1 MKKIK
6 HVIAFYIMI
15 MLLCCMTSTVYAEGE
30 SVVNFRLVLPKYMTY
45 SSCSVYL
52 DKYDSMSSTVPID
65 STQFSI
71 SRTGLWQREIQLE
84 PGYYQV
90 SYVSVVGSWSAMES
104 GVTERFEVKGDK
116 MTVYIAVDTKDNPAK
131 MPDQWLI
138 YGEDKQIF
146 HIWDGTPDMII
157 GNTPQP
163 TSDPNNPENI
173 STPTPLPGEEL
184 PGVSTDTEEDPNGP
198 GRNTK
203 PPIPSLAPQKP
214 TQSSVNKSAKIG
226 DIIFYILLGLV
237 FVACIF
243 LLRKIQ
249 RDRGIR

>member
-15 MLLCCMTSTVYAEGE
+15 MLLCCMTFTVYAEGE

-52 DKYDSMSSTVPID
+52 DKYDSMSSTESID

-90 SYVSVVGSWSAMES
+90 SYVSVIGSWSSMES
-104 GVTERFEVKGDK
+104 GLTERFEVKGDK
-116 MTVYIAVDTKDNPAK
+116 MTVYIAVDTKDNPAP
-131 MPDQWLI
+131 MPDQWLV

-146 HIWDGTPDMII
+146 HIWDETPDFIV
-157 GNTPQP
+157 GNTPKP
-163 TSDPNNPENI
+163 TENPNDAGNV
-173 STPTPLPGEEL
+173 SSPTPLPGENL
-184 PGVSTDTEEDPNGP
+184 PGVSTDTEEDPDGP
-198 GRNTK
+198 GHNTK
-203 PPIPSLAPQKP
+203 PPIPSLPP
-214 TQSSVNKSAKIG
+214 SESIQSSVKESAKIG
-226 DIIFYILLGLV
+226 DIIFYVLLGLV
-237 FVACIF
+237 FVVCIF
-243 LLRKIQ
+243 LLKKIQ
-249 RDRGIR
+249 KDKGIR